1 LINSVES
8 ELTESEAFSML
19 EQLYLN
25 EFIDLR
31 EVKLIRSLL
40 SNKNILSISDNNRL
54 RAHMML
60 ELLERL
66 TYEEKE

>member
-1 LINSVES
+1 
-8 ELTESEAFSML
+8 ML